1 MKIDFYNN
9 KSTNNT
15 INKDTEFIKSIECKL
30 KDKED
35 LSNIT
40 LIVSEMIQDGIDYVY
55 SDKLKRYYF
64 IKKVLNKG
72 KLWYI
77 ECECDLLETYKD
89 DILAS
94 KGYITVQENSFNKY
108 NGDIDSI
115 DEVRKKSI
123 IYYSD
128 TTIPLKDTYIMTALR
143 GV

>member
-40 LIVSEMIQDGIDYVY
+40 LILSEMIQDGIDYLY
-55 SDKLKRYYF
+55 SEKLKRYYF

-77 ECECDLLETYKD
+77 ECECDLLETYKE

-94 KGYITVQENSFNKY
+94 KGYITIQENSFNKY
-108 NGDIDSI
+108 NGDIDGI

>member
-40 LIVSEMIQDGIDYVY
+40 LILSEMIQDGIDYLY
-55 SDKLKRYYF
+55 SEKLKRYYF

-77 ECECDLLETYKD
+77 ECECDLLETYKE

-94 KGYITVQENSFNKY
+94 KGYITIQEHSFNKY
-108 NGDIDSI
+108 NGDIDGI

>member
-40 LIVSEMIQDGIDYVY
+40 LILSEMIQDGIDYLY
-55 SDKLKRYYF
+55 SEKLKRYYF

-77 ECECDLLETYKD
+77 ECECDLLETYKE

-94 KGYITVQENSFNKY
+94 KGYITIQENSFNKY
-108 NGDIDSI
+108 NGDIDGI
-115 DEVRKKSI
+115 TDIRKRSSF
-123 IYYSD
+123 YYSD
-128 TTIPLKDTYIMTALR
+128 TTIPIKDTYIMTALR